1 MSSLFTTQ
9 GARGANE
16 QAEALPLPLRS
27 LLGGARLVALV
38 TLIAVAW
45 SAVWVGILRDDL
57 INAGGWAL
65 VQRFFAAALRPEL
78 DPEFLRLTLDAM
90 LVTFAYAISGLAL
103 SLVIG
108 FFGGLLSSEVWWRAH
123 RPLPDARSSIL
134 DSSSPWLAVRGALA
148 VPRAIHEVIWGL
160 FLVSILGLD
169 PLVAILALGI
179 PFGAITAK
187 VFSEIMDEAPR
198 QALYALLNGGAP
210 PARAM
215 LYGLL
220 PRAFPNL
227 LSYSFY
233 RLECAIRSATVLGV
247 IGAGGLGYQILLSL
261 QSLRYEEMWTL
272 MGALLVLSGLTD
284 WLSARVRRSLGAP
297 TRLEVNLAPGCSA
310 EAAVGARATSQS
322 RALLSLLVVA
332 AVITPL
338 SFWYVRPDF
347 GRLFAPRTQA
357 LLSDALRQMFPPDLA
372 PATIAALFDLSV
384 QTLAMSI
391 FAIAVAGAFGL
402 LLAYPAARP
411 AAHLAARGSV
421 LGYAVARG
429 VLLFCRAVPAPVW
442 ALLILFV
449 MFPGLLP
456 GALAIAVHNLGIL
469 GRLIA
474 EAVENVDPRPARA
487 LSHAGAS
494 PQQAFV
500 YGTLPMTLPQSLA
513 YIFYRWEVCTRETV
527 IVGFVG
533 AGGLGRLLTEQL
545 SSFDYSG
552 VLATLLALLV
562 LTFLVDMLST
572 AARRVIR

>member
-9 GARGANE
+9 GARGANK

-45 SAVWVGILRDDL
+45 SAVRVGILRDDL

-78 DPEFLRLTLDAM
+78 DPEFLRLTLDAT

-198 QALYALLNGGAP
+198 QTLYALLSGGAP
-210 PARAM
+210 PARAV

-272 MGALLVLSGLTD
+272 IAALLVLSGLTD

-310 EAAVGARATSQS
+310 EAAVGTRATSQS
-322 RALLSLLVVA
+322 RALLGLLVVT
-332 AVITPL
+332 AVVAPL

-347 GRLFAPRTQA
+347 GRLFAPRTTM
-357 LLSDALRQMFPPDLA
+357 LFGDMVRQMFPPDLS
-372 PATIAALFDLSV
+372 PATVVALFGLSI

-391 FAIAVAGAFGL
+391 FAIAVAGAFGI
-402 LLAYPAARP
+402 LLAYPAARR
-411 AAHLAARGSV
+411 ASGARLPYV
-421 LGYAVARG
+421 ITRAF
-429 VLLFCRAVPAPVW
+429 LLFCRAIPAPVW

-449 MFPGLLP
+449 VFPGPLP

-474 EAVENVDPRPARA
+474 EAVENVDERPARA
-487 LSHAGAS
+487 LQHAGAS
-494 PQQAFV
+494 PRQVFV
-500 YGTLPMTLPQSLA
+500 YGALPMTLPQSLA

-562 LTFLVDMLST
+562 LTFIVDMLST
-572 AARRVIR
+572 AARRAIR